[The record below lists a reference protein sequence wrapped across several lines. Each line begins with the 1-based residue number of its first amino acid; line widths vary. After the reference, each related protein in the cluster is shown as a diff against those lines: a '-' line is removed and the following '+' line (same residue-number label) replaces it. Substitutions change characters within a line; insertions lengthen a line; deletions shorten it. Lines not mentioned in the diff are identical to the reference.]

1 MKSIDRSADAPA
13 AYYVPDDVFVR
24 ITNELAD
31 MHVAAAAQAHF
42 DPQVWAVNFMGKV
55 CGVWPES
62 TRPLLE
68 TVRSG
73 RSSSL

>member
-1 MKSIDRSADAPA
+1 MPA

-31 MHVAAAAQAHF
+31 MHMAAATQADF
-42 DPQVWAVNFMGKV
+42 DPQVWAVHFMGKI

-62 TRPLLE
+62 
-68 TVRSG
+68 VRSVAEPVPM
-73 RSSSL
+73 